1 MAFSDTLEMLD
12 GERLSK
18 TAKATVQSTGRL
30 NFTPET
36 AAMMNITAES
46 TIVLF
51 KAGERDLGAIVKPGE
66 DRRGF
71 KIKRTGPYFYIQ
83 LKNYLEENGI
93 DYRGSTTVVYDI
105 TRLNEVYEELPLFKM
120 IRREIVHDPKV
131 QATPESVRSALAGS
145 PREDAE
151 EDAAGCGEV
160 APTGQGNAE

>member
-1 MAFSDTLEMLD
+1 MAFSDNLEMLD

-36 AAMMNITAES
+36 ATMMNITAES

-71 KIKRTGPYFYIQ
+71 KVKKTGPYFYIQ

-93 DYRGSTTVVYDI
+93 DYRGSMTIVYDI
-105 TRLNEVYEELPLFKM
+105 TRLNEVYEDLPLFKM

-131 QATPESVRSALAGS
+131 QATPECVRTALAGC
-145 PREDAE
+145 PHDAGNG
-151 EDAAGCGEV
+151 AAGCGS
-160 APTGQGNAE
+160 

>member
-1 MAFSDTLEMLD
+1 MSFLEKLEIID

-71 KIKRTGPYFYIQ
+71 KVKKTGPYFYIQ
-83 LKNYLEENGI
+83 LKNYLDEKGV
-93 DYRGSTTVVYDI
+93 DYKGSTTVVFDI
-105 TRLNEVYEELPLFKM
+105 TKLDEVYEDLPLFKM
-120 IRREIVHDPKV
+120 VRRDIVHDPKV
-131 QATPESVRSALAGS
+131 QATPESVREALAGAS
-145 PREDAE
+145 YEGGDDAP
-151 EDAAGCGEV
+151 AGN
-160 APTGQGNAE
+160 GNAPAAQENA